1 MRQLTILLVF
11 ITLLPFI
18 SLSQDM
24 ENRMLAYTNRCLVSA
39 DIDGDGDPDLV
50 TGGLNNLQWQK
61 NLGDGTFRNYLITP
75 DYNDVRALHVCD
87 FDGDNDMDILASSY
101 TNNRIVLLQN
111 NGNQVFTEFI
121 LSNSAGGTEFI
132 DVADMDNDGDPDIV
146 GAAFDTDLVY
156 LLTNNGGN
164 NFTQTTL
171 ASGLDG
177 AYAVSIADFDNN
189 GFADIAAAAYSGN
202 SIVYLQN
209 SGNGTF
215 LTQTLT
221 STQTN
226 PYSLSI
232 SDLDNDG
239 DADLL
244 YTSAAGYG
252 WFSNNAGTL
261 TQNILTTGAG
271 IRELIAA
278 DLDNDG
284 HKDLVVADYDED
296 KIIWRK
302 NNGNQT
308 FGYNTYIDF
317 LVDYAS
323 MLQTGDFNND
333 GFTDIVSGSS
343 FDLKYHRN
351 SATQSFTNLRI
362 ERYLGDAA
370 ASCTGDFDGDGDN
383 DVIAVGSM
391 RILFIRND
399 GDGIFN
405 TNYVTPTNVSMSC
418 NDIHAADMDGDGDT
432 DAVFTA
438 DAYGYPG
445 LSWIEN
451 LGGGEFDIRTVY
463 GLSEAQGV
471 FPVDFDFDGDMDVVA
486 TTLDGHNVHW
496 YENNGNED
504 FTQHLVS
511 GNYYYPL
518 DVAAFDYEN
527 DGLMDVVVA
536 YGGSTDKVV
545 LHRNQDNGFV
555 NWVVNSNAYG
565 ANSVA
570 VMDMDG
576 DGDIDILSSTYDDNK
591 IIWYE
596 HPNYTPHVI
605 TSSANGAIHV
615 DAGDFDGDG
624 DADVVSCSTGDNNV
638 SWYRNSGSMSFTRV
652 TLTGKVP
659 DPTSVSAGDING
671 DGVPEMFSTCK
682 TTHAVAMY
690 GAPLSGP
697 PLPLTDCGHLI
708 ISEYIEG
715 SSNNKVIEI
724 YNPTSQDVD
733 LSSYSVAVYQN
744 GSVFAT
750 QSVTLQGILQPLET
764 HVIAHPSSNAAILAL
779 AGQSFGFGFNGNDAI
794 ALLHNDDKI
803 DILGKIGQDPGTQ
816 WSAAGVSTLNMTL
829 VRKNSVTKG
838 INVNPATFDPSLQ
851 WDGFPQDNIS
861 NLGAHTSVCS
871 SICVPAISI
880 TASETAFCSGT
891 AVTFTAS
898 CVNQGSTPVYQWK
911 LNNNNTGTN
920 SPVYT
925 STNLAHND
933 QVLCELTS
941 SEPCAI
947 VPDAISNSIVVSVTQ
962 TLTPSVSIS
971 ATATSICQ
979 GTAVTFTAT
988 PVNGGSNP
996 QYQWRIN
1003 GNPVQGATQPQFTS
1017 SSLSNADAVS
1027 CALTSSEPCVTAVTV
1042 VSAPVTLQVNPYL
1055 TPSVSISASQTAV
1068 CAGTSITFTATPL
1081 NGGSNPVY
1089 QWLLNGYQIQGAT
1102 QPTYSTT
1109 TLADNDVVSCRM
1121 TSNAVCTTVSTVYSQ
1136 GIAVSITPVAIATVS
1151 ISASQNGICSGDL
1164 VIFTATPVN
1173 GGTQPAWQWKK
1184 NGIPVTGAIYSTYES
1199 TTLVNNEV
1207 ITCEMSSSLECV
1219 SPATAISNAV
1229 TMQVNNPGTPGIS
1242 INASQTV
1249 ICEGTEV
1256 TFTATATLGGS
1267 SPAYQWFK
1275 NGEVLEG
1282 ATQPQY
1288 ITSEIEHNDQ
1298 FYCTL
1303 ESNAACITTPSATS
1317 NILIMTIS
1325 EGVIPSVSIVAS
1337 QNPACTG
1344 TEVVFTALL
1353 VNGGIAPQW
1362 QWRKNGTVIP
1372 GAVQQTYSTFTL
1384 SNNDMITCDMVS
1396 NAACLITPNAT
1407 SNVIIMGVYALP
1419 EPEIV
1424 MNWTTL
1430 QTVLP
1435 YQSYQWYFEDEVIPG
1450 ADQSTY
1456 EATENGSYRVGVSDN
1471 NGCSGMSEPY
1481 IVLNISTDTEQ
1492 FNGPAIVPNPNNGQ
1506 FVLHLNSL
1514 EGKVERISIYTAT
1527 GQLIWQS
1534 SNRPQGKFLV
1544 PGPGHVRDGMYIA
1557 EIIAG
1562 KTILRLRYIVVQD

>member
-1 MRQLTILLVF
+1 MRQLTILLF
-11 ITLLPFI
+11 LIYLIPGT

-24 ENRMLAYTNRCLVSA
+24 ENRMLAYTNRCLVGA

-61 NLGDGTFRNYLITP
+61 NLGDGTFRNYLISS
-75 DYNDVRALHVCD
+75 DYTDIRAVHACD
-87 FDGDNDMDILASSY
+87 FDNDGDIDVLASSY
-101 TNNRIVLLQN
+101 TSNRILLFSN
-111 NGNQVFTEFI
+111 NGTQAFTETV
-121 LSNSAGGTEFI
+121 LTNSAGGTEFL
-132 DVADMDNDGDPDIV
+132 DVADTDNDGDKDIV
-146 GAAFDTDLVY
+146 CAAFDSDLVF
-156 LLTNNGGN
+156 LLTNNGN
-164 NFTQTTL
+164 NSFSQTTL
-171 ASGLDG
+171 AGGLDG
-177 AYAVSIADFDNN
+177 AYAVRIADFDNDSH
-189 GFADIAAAAYSGN
+189 ADIAAAAYLSN
-202 SIVYLQN
+202 TIILLHN
-209 SGNGTF
+209 NGNGTF
-215 LTQTLT
+215 TSQTLT
-221 STQTN
+221 GTQTN

-232 SDLDNDG
+232 TDLDNDG
-239 DADLL
+239 DPDLL
-244 YTSAAGYG
+244 YTSAGGYG

-261 TQNILTTGAG
+261 TQNPLTTGAG
-271 IRELIAA
+271 IREIVAD

-284 HKDLVVADYDED
+284 YKDLIVADYDED

-308 FGYNTYIDF
+308 LGYNTYIDF

-323 MLQTGDFNND
+323 MLQTGDFNGD

-362 ERYLGDAA
+362 GRYLGDAA
-370 ASCTGDFDGDGDN
+370 SSCTGDFDNDGDN
-383 DVIAVGSM
+383 DVIAAGSM

-399 GDGIFN
+399 GGGIFN
-405 TNYVTPTNVSMSC
+405 TSYVTPTNVSMAC
-418 NDIHAADMDGDGDT
+418 NDIHAADIDGDGDT

-463 GLSEAQGV
+463 GLSEALGV
-471 FPVDFDFDGDMDVVA
+471 YPVDFDFDGDMDVVA

-496 YENNGNED
+496 YENNGNES

-527 DGLMDVVVA
+527 DGLMDVVAA

-570 VMDMDG
+570 IKDMDG
-576 DGDIDILSSTYDDNK
+576 DGDIDILSTTYDDNK
-591 IIWYE
+591 VIWYE

-605 TSSANGAIHV
+605 TSSASGAIHV

-624 DADVVSCSTGDNNV
+624 DVDVVSCSAGDNNV
-638 SWYRNSGSMSFTRV
+638 SWYRNNGSMSFTRV
-652 TLTGKVP
+652 TLSNDLP
-659 DPTSVSAGDING
+659 DPTNVSVGDING
-671 DGVPEMFSTCK
+671 DGVEEMFATCK
-682 TTHAVAMY
+682 TTHSLSMY

-697 PLPLTDCGHLI
+697 PVALTDCGHLF

-715 SSNNKVIEI
+715 SSNNKVIELF
-724 YNPTSQDVD
+724 NPTQQAIN
-733 LSSYSVAVYQN
+733 LSSFSVSVYQN

-750 QSVTLQGILQPLET
+750 QNVPLQGILQPLET
-764 HVIAHPSSNAAILAL
+764 YVIAHPSSNASILAL
-779 AGQSFGFGFNGNDAI
+779 ADQTFGFGFNGNDAI

-829 VRKNSVTKG
+829 IRKNSVTKG
-838 INVNPATFDPSLQ
+838 INVNPAIFDPSLQ
-851 WDGFPQDNIS
+851 WDALPQDNIS
-861 NLGAHTSVCS
+861 NLGSHTSVCS
-871 SICVPAISI
+871 SVCIPEITI
-880 TASETAFCSGT
+880 TATETAFCSGT

-920 SPVYT
+920 SPVFT
-925 STNLAHND
+925 SSSLAHND

-962 TLTPSVSIS
+962 TVTPSVSIS

-979 GTAVTFTAT
+979 GTSVTFTAT

-996 QYQWRIN
+996 QFQWRIN
-1003 GNPVQGATQPQFTS
+1003 GNPAQGATQPQFTTS
-1017 SSLSNADAVS
+1017 NLNNADAVS
-1027 CALTSSEPCVTAVTV
+1027 CALTSSEPCVTSGTV
-1042 VSAPVTLQVNPYL
+1042 VSTPVSMQVNPYL
-1055 TPSVSISASQTAV
+1055 TPSVSISASQTSV
-1068 CAGTSITFTATPL
+1068 CAGTNITFTAVPV
-1081 NGGSNPVY
+1081 NGGSNPAF

-1102 QPTYSTT
+1102 LSTYSTN
-1109 TLADNDVVSCRM
+1109 TLANNDVISCRM

-1136 GIAVSITPVAIATVS
+1136 GIPVTITPVAIASVS
-1151 ISASQNGICSGDL
+1151 ISASQNGICYGDL
-1164 VIFTATPVN
+1164 VTFTAIPVN
-1173 GGTQPAWQWKK
+1173 GGTLPAWQWKK
-1184 NGIPVTGAIYSTYES
+1184 NGTPVPGANTSTFES
-1199 TTLVNNEV
+1199 TTLASNDA
-1207 ITCEMSSSLECV
+1207 ISCEMSSSLVCV
-1219 SPATAISNAV
+1219 SPATANSNV
-1229 TMQVNNPGTPGIS
+1229 ITMQVNNPGTPGIS
-1242 INASQTV
+1242 IIASQTV

-1256 TFTATATLGGS
+1256 TFTATATLGGNR
-1267 SPAYQWFK
+1267 PAYQWYK
-1275 NGEVLEG
+1275 NGDVVEG
-1282 ATQPQY
+1282 ATQQVY
-1288 ITSEIEHNDQ
+1288 ITSEIAHNDQ

-1303 ESNAACITTPSATS
+1303 QSNASCITTPNATS
-1317 NILIMTIS
+1317 NMLTITIS

-1337 QNPACTG
+1337 QNPSCTG
-1344 TEVVFTALL
+1344 TEVVFTALP

-1372 GAVQQTYSTFTL
+1372 GAVQQTYSTLTL

-1407 SNVIIMGVYALP
+1407 SNIIIVGIYALP

-1430 QTVLP
+1430 QTLLP
-1435 YQSYQWYFEDEVIPG
+1435 YQAYQWYFEDEAIPG
-1450 ADQSTY
+1450 AVLPMY
-1456 EATENGSYRVGVSDN
+1456 EATENGSYRVNVIDN
-1471 NGCSGMSEPY
+1471 NACSGMSNPFE
-1481 IVLNISTDTEQ
+1481 VLNINTDSEP
-1492 FNGPAIVPNPNNGQ
+1492 FIGPVIVPNPNNGQ
-1506 FVLHLNSL
+1506 FVMHLNSL
-1514 EGKVERISIYTAT
+1514 EGKVDLISIYSVT
-1527 GQLIWQS
+1527 GQLVWQS
-1534 SNRPQGKFLV
+1534 GTRPQGKFMTPDTGIHTEGLYV
-1544 PGPGHVRDGMYIA
+1544 A

-1562 KTILRLRYIVVQD
+1562 KTIYRLRTIVVKN